1 MELLIG
7 LWSVSGILCMVFFV
21 DAGAEGLDGNGK
33 NKMIDDGY
41 EERGFA
47 DGDGM
52 VGVGLG
58 VVETSRL

>member
-1 MELLIG
+1 
-7 LWSVSGILCMVFFV
+7 MVFFV

-52 VGVGLG
+52 VGVG
-58 VVETSRL
+58 VVETSRLRFWAIRYGMTVL